1 MENKQRISDKKWME
15 KNKEHSRYLKDR
27 TSARSFV
34 RHKATIDDMEELN
47 KIFREE
53 NKNYK
58 NK

>member
-1 MENKQRISDKKWME
+1 ME